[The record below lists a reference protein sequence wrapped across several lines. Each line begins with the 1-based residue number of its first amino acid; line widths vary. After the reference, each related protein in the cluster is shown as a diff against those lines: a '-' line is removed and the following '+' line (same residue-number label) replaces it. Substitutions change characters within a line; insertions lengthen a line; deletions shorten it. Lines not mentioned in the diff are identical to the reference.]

1 MEAAGKPPAG
11 GEVGFR
17 TQRVM
22 AERLQVWG
30 QAGPVPC
37 STPPSPACPE
47 DVQLGQ
53 LGCLGQAC
61 RSQDLRTDRGRR
73 GPCRGGEMGPWG
85 WCGPSVEPP
94 SVLLGPRCPPSP
106 WAPATLA
113 TAEQALGSAPCAGH
127 PARQP
132 SLGDL
137 SLTPAALLTQRPEQG
152 PQPRGQRRAALV
164 REGRFSVGRPTG
176 GRGAGCQ
183 GAALLV
189 RSGGSSPAW
198 PAAPPAFLGA
208 ADSSG
213 LLDGLARTSVSSP
226 GPSPHQ
232 AQARASRSCG
242 SALRRFPG
250 KLESRK
256 RVAYP
261 LIGEQ
266 RGP

>member
-1 MEAAGKPPAG
+1 M
-11 GEVGFR
+11 
-17 TQRVM
+17 M

-61 RSQDLRTDRGRR
+61 RSQDLRTDWGRR

-189 RSGGSSPAW
+189 RGGGSSPAW